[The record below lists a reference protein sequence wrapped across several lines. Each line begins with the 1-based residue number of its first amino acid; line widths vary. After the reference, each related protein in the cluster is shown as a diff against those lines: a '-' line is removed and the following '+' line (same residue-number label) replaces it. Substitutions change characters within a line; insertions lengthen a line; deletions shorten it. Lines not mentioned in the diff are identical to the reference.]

1 MTEVYIKYNPYR
13 LSTTIKINNNAL
25 SEESPVAQMIHGKR
39 LQKWIGML
47 PEALRSERGDR
58 EFRVTFH
65 GNALDYDDVKDAFE
79 HAQRES
85 IIGNYTTTF
94 EEALGDNEV
103 YNKLMVVYDDLM
115 EDSYF
120 TDSLSNSDKEG
131 LEGAFKRVQDNV
143 FPIHVIA
150 TMSSGKSTLINALL
164 RKKLMPSK
172 NEACTAII
180 TEILDNDSTGY
191 AATVYDRDDSQIN
204 SIPNLTYE
212 DMNSLNDNENIAKV
226 SIEGDV
232 PFLNVTET
240 KLKLVDTPGPNNARN
255 TNHRETTYKNINSA
269 TENMILY
276 ILNYTQLATNDDE
289 NLLNYVA
296 EEIRKG
302 GKETRDRFLFVINK
316 MDAVGEDD
324 SVPHAIEIT
333 KNYLAKHGIDDPQI
347 FPCSAFAALGLR
359 STETDFNKLKH
370 PSAFDLQKEINK
382 LAADPKY
389 ASNPALMG
397 QKVAELAQ
405 QPEQNIK
412 LTPAEKKLESIMDQ
426 LNEIDALHLE
436 QYSTLTPSEQEKLR
450 QKLADAKASNDYV
463 EQALIHSG
471 IYSIESAIRAYVQ
484 KYAKAKKIH
493 DLVEPLEAQLHQCE
507 KSTNAKLAALSGGK
521 EAEEIKKRSEAV
533 RSFIDKG
540 NEAKEF
546 KAQIDAINPIPE
558 IEKNAKD
565 LIDKANVQLTKTFKR
580 LGEKIEGRQE
590 AMRIIN
596 NFSDDAADVLSNLS
610 AQMEIVIQKEVT
622 ETSTK
627 LIKSYQQKLN
637 DLDSSVGSSLDFGT
651 SDLVN
656 GILSRMKASAG
667 EYSSSG
673 KIGKQQEQEV
683 DAIHE
688 DVKEEYKEKVI
699 KKVKEKRKVQDGLK
713 KIKTGEE
720 RVVVGSHKVKV
731 GSHQEQ
737 KSGIWNGIKGFF
749 GAKSAFREVADY
761 EWVDD
766 VEYRPT
772 YDYVPNMKEIVE
784 EIPKEF
790 EETRT
795 RTKYVVDTD
804 ELRDK
809 LTTPIRRNM
818 NKDRDELIKESTK
831 YINQLKKQFMNSF
844 DEIDN
849 LIKEKYAELE
859 ECTRQGDDLEK
870 RKAECKQ
877 MAYFIQD
884 NLKEIAEALNV

>member
-79 HAQRES
+79 HAQRKS

-94 EEALGDNEV
+94 EEALGDKEV
-103 YNKLMVVYDDLM
+103 YNKLMVVYNDLM
-115 EDSYF
+115 EDPYF

-191 AATVYDRDDSQIN
+191 AATVYDRDDSQIK
-204 SIPNLTYE
+204 SIENLTYE

-226 SIEGDV
+226 AIEGDV

-333 KNYLAKHGIDDPQI
+333 RNYLAKHGIDDPQI
-347 FPCSAFAALGLR
+347 FPCSAFTALGLR
-359 STETDFNKLKH
+359 STETDFNKVMTDPMLMMQLMSK
-370 PSAFDLQKEINK
+370 PNEQK
-382 LAADPKY
+382 LFAMMA
-389 ASNPALMG
+389 
-397 QKVAELAQ
+397 
-405 QPEQNIK
+405 
-412 LTPAEKKLESIMDQ
+412 Q
-426 LNEIDALHLE
+426 LNNTDALHLE

-450 QKLADAKASNDYV
+450 QKLDDAVKSNNYV

-507 KSTNAKLAALSGGK
+507 KSTSAKLAALSGGK

-558 IEKNAKD
+558 IEKNAED
-565 LIDKANVQLTKTFKR
+565 LINKVNVQLVKSFKR
-580 LGEKIEGRQE
+580 VDAKIEGRPE
-590 AMRIIN
+590 VMRFIN
-596 NFSDDAADVLSNLS
+596 NFSDDAADAISNLS

-627 LIKSYQQKLN
+627 LIESYQKKLN

-651 SDLVN
+651 SDLVE

-673 KIGKQQEQEV
+673 KIGKQQEQKADE
-683 DAIHE
+683 IHE
-688 DVKEEYKEKVI
+688 NVKEEYKEKVI
-699 KKVKEKRKVQDGLK
+699 RKVKQKKTIQDGLK

-720 RVVVGSHKVKV
+720 RVIVGSHKVKV

-737 KSGIWNGIKGFF
+737 KSGVWNGIKGFF
-749 GAKSAFREVADY
+749 GAKSAFREVDDY

-795 RTKYVVDTD
+795 RNKYVVDTA
-804 ELRDK
+804 ELQVK
-809 LTTPIRRNM
+809 LTSPIRQNLD
-818 NKDRDELIKESTK
+818 KECAELIKESTK
-831 YINQLKKQFMNSF
+831 YINQLKKQFMDSF
-844 DEIDN
+844 DEIDT

-859 ECTRQGDDLEK
+859 ECTKQSDDLEK
-870 RKAECKQ
+870 RKEECTQ

>member
-13 LSTTIKINNNAL
+13 LSTTIKLNNNEI
-25 SEESPVAQMIHGKR
+25 SEDSSIAQLIHGKR
-39 LQKWIGML
+39 LQKWIGTL

-58 EFRVTFH
+58 EFHVTFH

-131 LEGAFKRVQDNV
+131 LEHAVKRVQDNV

-191 AATVYDRDDSQIN
+191 AATVYDRDDSQIK
-204 SIPNLTYE
+204 SIENLTYE

-333 KNYLAKHGIDDPQI
+333 RNYLAKHGIDDPQI
-347 FPCSAFAALGLR
+347 FPCSAFTALGLR
-359 STETDFNKLKH
+359 STETDFNK
-370 PSAFDLQKEINK
+370 SMTDLMMQLSSKPDEFK
-382 LAADPKY
+382 LY
-389 ASNPALMG
+389 AMM
-397 QKVAELAQ
+397 
-405 QPEQNIK
+405 
-412 LTPAEKKLESIMDQ
+412 TQ
-426 LNEIDALHLE
+426 LNNTDALHLE

-450 QKLADAKASNDYV
+450 QKLDDAIKSNDYV

-521 EAEEIKKRSEAV
+521 EAEEIKKRNAAIQE
-533 RSFIDKG
+533 FINKG
-540 NEAKEF
+540 NEAKKF
-546 KAQIDAINPIPE
+546 KEQIEAINPVPE

-565 LIDKANVQLTKTFKR
+565 LIDKANIQLTKTFKR

-651 SDLVN
+651 SDLVE
-656 GILSRMKASAG
+656 GILSRMKANAG

-673 KIGKQQEQEV
+673 KIGKQWENKV
-683 DAIHE
+683 DEIHE
-688 DVKEEYKEKVI
+688 DKIEYK
-699 KKVKEKRKVQDGLK
+699 KEKYIENKEVPVMRQDGVK
-713 KIKTGEE
+713 AVKTGEE
-720 RVVVGSHKVKV
+720 RVVVGSHQEKV
-731 GSHQEQ
+731 GTKRVK
-737 KSGIWNGIKGFF
+737 KSGIFNGLKALF
-749 GAKSAFREVADY
+749 GASSAYEEVDEY

-772 YDYVPNMKEIVE
+772 YDYVPNMKEVIETIPQVKEKIVA
-784 EIPKEF
+784 
-790 EETRT
+790 TS
-795 RTKYVVDTD
+795 KYVVDTD
-804 ELRDK
+804 KLREM
-809 LTTPIRRNM
+809 LTTPIRKKLN
-818 NKDRDELIKESTK
+818 DDHAELIKESTK
-831 YINQLKKQFMNSF
+831 YINQLKQQFMDSF
-844 DEIDN
+844 DEIDT

-859 ECTRQGDDLEK
+859 ECTKQGDDLEK

>member
-13 LSTTIKINNNAL
+13 LSTTIKLNNNEI
-25 SEESPVAQMIHGKR
+25 SEDSSIAQLIHGKR
-39 LQKWIGML
+39 LQKWIGTL

-58 EFRVTFH
+58 EFHVTFH

-85 IIGNYTTTF
+85 IIGNYTTAF

-131 LEGAFKRVQDNV
+131 LEHAVKRVQDNV

-204 SIPNLTYE
+204 SIPNLSYE

-333 KNYLAKHGIDDPQI
+333 RNYLAKHGIDDPQI

-359 STETDFNKLKH
+359 STETDFNKVMTDPMLMMQLMNNT
-370 PSAFDLQKEINK
+370 SEQDLFSKMVK
-382 LAADPKY
+382 L
-389 ASNPALMG
+389 N
-397 QKVAELAQ
+397 
-405 QPEQNIK
+405 N
-412 LTPAEKKLESIMDQ
+412 T
-426 LNEIDALHLE
+426 DALHLE

-521 EAEEIKKRSEAV
+521 EAEEIKKRNAAINE
-533 RSFIDKG
+533 FINKG
-540 NEAKEF
+540 NEAKKF
-546 KAQIDAINPIPE
+546 KAQIDAIDPIPE
-558 IEKNAKD
+558 IKKTAKD
-565 LIDKANVQLTKTFKR
+565 LSNKAVAKLKKVFDPF
-580 LGEKIEGRQE
+580 GDEIEGKQE
-590 AMRIIN
+590 ALRAANIFYN
-596 NFSDDAADVLSNLS
+596 NAADVLSNLTV
-610 AQMEIVIQKEVT
+610 QMKIIIQKEVT

-627 LIKSYQQKLN
+627 LIESYRQKLD
-637 DLDSSVGSSLDFGT
+637 DLDENMGDSLKFGT
-651 SDLVN
+651 SDLVE
-656 GILSRMKASAG
+656 GVLSRMKANAN
-667 EYSSSG
+667 EYSSSDTL
-673 KIGKQQEQEV
+673 KQTTEQIIDDICE
-683 DAIHE
+683 DRIEEHE
-688 DVKEEYKEKVI
+688 RKVI
-699 KKVKEKRKVQDGLK
+699 KYETKKVKEQRGVKRVE
-713 KIKTGEE
+713 TGKE
-720 RVVVGSHKVKV
+720 RIVVGSHKEKV
-731 GSHQEQ
+731 GSHMEQ
-737 KSGIWNGIKGFF
+737 KTGIFNGIKALF
-749 GAKSAFREVADY
+749 GAKSAFEEVDDY
-761 EWVDD
+761 EWMDD

-772 YDYVPNMKEIVE
+772 YEYVPNNVEVMKS
-784 EIPKEF
+784 IPKEVVEKYKTHKEVVDVSNMQIKF
-790 EETRT
+790 VADIFKNLDDDLAELIEETT
-795 RTKYVVDTD
+795 
-804 ELRDK
+804 
-809 LTTPIRRNM
+809 N
-818 NKDRDELIKESTK
+818 
-831 YINQLKKQFMNSF
+831 YISQLKEQFMASF
-844 DEIDN
+844 DEIDT
-849 LIKEKYAELE
+849 LIKKKYAELE
-859 ECTRQGDDLEK
+859 ECTKQDKDLEK
-870 RKAECKQ
+870 RKAECMQ

-884 NLKEIAEALNV
+884 NLNDISKALDI

>member
-13 LSTTIKINNNAL
+13 LSTAIKLNNNEI
-25 SEESPVAQMIHGKR
+25 SEDSSIAQLIHGKR
-39 LQKWIGML
+39 LQKWIGTL

-58 EFRVTFH
+58 EFHVTFH

-131 LEGAFKRVQDNV
+131 LEHAVKRVQDNV

-212 DMNSLNDNENIAKV
+212 NMNSLNDNENIAKV

-333 KNYLAKHGIDDPQI
+333 RNYLAKHGIDDPQI
-347 FPCSAFAALGLR
+347 FPCSAFTALGLR
-359 STETDFNKLKH
+359 STETDFNKDKNDPTLMMQLVSKPDELK
-370 PSAFDLQKEINK
+370 L
-382 LAADPKY
+382 Y
-389 ASNPALMG
+389 AMM
-397 QKVAELAQ
+397 
-405 QPEQNIK
+405 
-412 LTPAEKKLESIMDQ
+412 TQ
-426 LNEIDALHLE
+426 LNDTDALHLE

-450 QKLADAKASNDYV
+450 QKLADAKASNNYV

-507 KSTNAKLAALSGGK
+507 KSTSAKLAALSGGK
-521 EAEEIKKRSEAV
+521 EAEEIKKRNAAIQE
-533 RSFIDKG
+533 FINKG
-540 NEAKEF
+540 NEAKKF
-546 KAQIDAINPIPE
+546 KEQIEAINPVPE

-565 LIDKANVQLTKTFKR
+565 LINKANVQLVKSFKHVDA
-580 LGEKIEGRQE
+580 KIEGRQE
-590 AMRIIN
+590 AMRFVN
-596 NFSDDAADVLSNLS
+596 TFSDNAADILSNLS

-627 LIKSYQQKLN
+627 LIESYQQKLN

-651 SDLVN
+651 SDLVE
-656 GILSRMKASAG
+656 GILSRMKANAV

-673 KIGKQQEQEV
+673 KIGKQQEQKV
-683 DAIHE
+683 DAIHK
-688 DVKEEYKEKVI
+688 DVIEKYKDTEIKNIPHEEEI
-699 KKVKEKRKVQDGLK
+699 QDGVK
-713 KIKTGEE
+713 QVKTGEE

-731 GSHQEQ
+731 GSHLEQ
-737 KSGIWNGIKGFF
+737 KSGVLNGIKGFF

-772 YDYVPNMKEIVE
+772 YDYVPNIKKIMVAIPTEVE
-784 EIPKEF
+784 VTK
-790 EETRT
+790 TRK
-795 RTKYVVDTD
+795 KYVVDTA
-804 ELRDK
+804 ELQVE
-809 LTTPIRRNM
+809 LTTPIRQNLD
-818 NKDRDELIKESTK
+818 KECAELIKESTK
-831 YINQLKKQFMNSF
+831 YINQLKKQFMDSF
-844 DEIDN
+844 DEIDT

-859 ECTRQGDDLEK
+859 ECTKQGDDLEK

-884 NLKEIAEALNV
+884 NLKEISKALDI

>member
-13 LSTTIKINNNAL
+13 LSTTIKLNNNEI
-25 SEESPVAQMIHGKR
+25 SEDSSIAQLIHGKR
-39 LQKWIGML
+39 LQKWIGTL

-58 EFRVTFH
+58 EFHVTFH

-131 LEGAFKRVQDNV
+131 LEHAVKRVQDNV

-204 SIPNLTYE
+204 SIPNLSYE

-333 KNYLAKHGIDDPQI
+333 RNYLAKHGIDDPQI
-347 FPCSAFAALGLR
+347 FPCSAFTALGLR
-359 STETDFNKLKH
+359 STETDFNKVMTDPMLMMQLMTK
-370 PSAFDLQKEINK
+370 PNEQK
-382 LAADPKY
+382 LFAMMA
-389 ASNPALMG
+389 
-397 QKVAELAQ
+397 
-405 QPEQNIK
+405 
-412 LTPAEKKLESIMDQ
+412 Q
-426 LNEIDALHLE
+426 LNNTDALHLE

-521 EAEEIKKRSEAV
+521 EAEEIKKRNAAIQE
-533 RSFIDKG
+533 FINKG
-540 NEAKEF
+540 NEAKKF
-546 KAQIDAINPIPE
+546 KAQIEAIDPVPE

-627 LIKSYQQKLN
+627 LIESYQQKLN
-637 DLDSSVGSSLDFGT
+637 NLDSNVGSSLDFGT
-651 SDLVN
+651 SDLVE
-656 GILSRMKASAG
+656 GILSRMKANAG

-699 KKVKEKRKVQDGLK
+699 KIEKRKKMIQDGVK

-720 RVVVGSHKVKV
+720 RIVV
-731 GSHQEQ
+731 GSHQE
-737 KSGIWNGIKGFF
+737 KVGTKRVKKPGIFNGIKALFK
-749 GAKSAFREVADY
+749 ANSAYEEVDDY

-784 EIPKEF
+784 EFPTVF

-809 LTTPIRRNM
+809 LTTPIRKKLNH
-818 NKDRDELIKESTK
+818 DRDELIEESTK
-831 YINQLKKQFMNSF
+831 YINQLKKQFMDSF
-844 DEIDN
+844 DEIDT

-859 ECTRQGDDLEK
+859 ECMKQSDDLEK

>member
-13 LSTTIKINNNAL
+13 LSTTIKLNNNEI
-25 SEESPVAQMIHGKR
+25 SEDSSIAQLIHGKR
-39 LQKWIGML
+39 LQKWIGTL

-58 EFRVTFH
+58 EFHVTFH

-131 LEGAFKRVQDNV
+131 LEHAVKRVQDNV

-204 SIPNLTYE
+204 SIPNLSYE

-333 KNYLAKHGIDDPQI
+333 RNYLAKHGIDDPQI
-347 FPCSAFAALGLR
+347 FPCSAFTALGLR
-359 STETDFNKLKH
+359 STETDFNKVMTDPMLMMQLMNK
-370 PSAFDLQKEINK
+370 PNEQK
-382 LAADPKY
+382 LFAMMA
-389 ASNPALMG
+389 
-397 QKVAELAQ
+397 
-405 QPEQNIK
+405 
-412 LTPAEKKLESIMDQ
+412 Q
-426 LNEIDALHLE
+426 LNNTDALHLE

-507 KSTNAKLAALSGGK
+507 KSTSAKLAALSGGK
-521 EAEEIKKRSEAV
+521 EAEEIKKRNAAIKE
-533 RSFIDKG
+533 FIDKG
-540 NEAKEF
+540 NEAKKF
-546 KAQIDAINPIPE
+546 KAQIEAINPIPE

-590 AMRIIN
+590 VMRIIN

-627 LIKSYQQKLN
+627 LIESYQKKLN
-637 DLDSSVGSSLDFGT
+637 DLDRNVGSSLDFGT
-651 SDLVN
+651 SDLVE
-656 GILSRMKASAG
+656 GILSRMKANAG

-683 DAIHE
+683 DAIHD
-688 DVKEEYKEKVI
+688 DVEEEYKEKVI
-699 KKVKEKRKVQDGLK
+699 KIEKRKKMIQAGIK
-713 KIKTGEE
+713 KVKTGEE
-720 RVVVGSHKVKV
+720 RVVVGSHQEKV
-731 GSHQEQ
+731 GTKRVK
-737 KSGIWNGIKGFF
+737 KSGILNGLKALF
-749 GAKSAFREVADY
+749 GASSAYEEVDEY

-804 ELRDK
+804 KLRDK

-818 NKDRDELIKESTK
+818 NEDREELIKESTK
-831 YINQLKKQFMNSF
+831 YINQLKKQFMDSF

-859 ECTRQGDDLEK
+859 ECTKQSDDLEK
-870 RKAECKQ
+870 RKEECTQ

>member
-13 LSTTIKINNNAL
+13 LSTTIKLNNNEI
-25 SEESPVAQMIHGKR
+25 SEDSSIAQLIHGKR
-39 LQKWIGML
+39 LQKWIGTL

-58 EFRVTFH
+58 EFHVTFH

-131 LEGAFKRVQDNV
+131 LEHAVKRVQDNV

-204 SIPNLTYE
+204 SIPNLSYE

-333 KNYLAKHGIDDPQI
+333 RNYLAKHGIDDPQI
-347 FPCSAFAALGLR
+347 FPCSAFTALGLR
-359 STETDFNKLKH
+359 STETDFNKVMTDPMLMMQLMNK
-370 PSAFDLQKEINK
+370 PIEQK
-382 LAADPKY
+382 LFA
-389 ASNPALMG
+389 MM
-397 QKVAELAQ
+397 
-405 QPEQNIK
+405 
-412 LTPAEKKLESIMDQ
+412 TQ
-426 LNEIDALHLE
+426 LNNTDELHLE

-521 EAEEIKKRSEAV
+521 EAEEIKKRNAAIQE
-533 RSFIDKG
+533 FINKG

-546 KAQIDAINPIPE
+546 KAQIEAINPVPE

-651 SDLVN
+651 SDLVE
-656 GILSRMKASAG
+656 GILSRMKANAV

-673 KIGKQQEQEV
+673 RIGKQWENKV
-683 DAIHE
+683 DEIHE
-688 DVKEEYKEKVI
+688 DKIEYEKKKYIENKEVP
-699 KKVKEKRKVQDGLK
+699 VMRQDGVK
-713 KIKTGEE
+713 AVKTGEE
-720 RVVVGSHKVKV
+720 RVVVGSHQEKV
-731 GSHQEQ
+731 GTKRVK
-737 KSGIWNGIKGFF
+737 KSGIFNGLKALF
-749 GAKSAFREVADY
+749 GASSAYEEVDEY

-772 YDYVPNMKEIVE
+772 YDYVPNMKEVIETIPQVKEKIVA
-784 EIPKEF
+784 
-790 EETRT
+790 TS
-795 RTKYVVDTD
+795 KYVVDTD
-804 ELRDK
+804 KLREM
-809 LTTPIRRNM
+809 LTTPIRKKLN
-818 NKDRDELIKESTK
+818 DDHAELIKESTK
-831 YINQLKKQFMNSF
+831 YIDQLKKQFMDSF
-844 DEIDN
+844 DEIDT

-859 ECTRQGDDLEK
+859 ECTKQDKDLEK

>member
-13 LSTTIKINNNAL
+13 LSTTIKLNNNEI
-25 SEESPVAQMIHGKR
+25 SEDSSIAQLIHGKR
-39 LQKWIGML
+39 LQKWIGTL

-58 EFRVTFH
+58 EFHVTFH

-131 LEGAFKRVQDNV
+131 LEHAVKRVQDNV

-204 SIPNLTYE
+204 SIPNLSYE

-333 KNYLAKHGIDDPQI
+333 RNYLAKHGIDDPQI
-347 FPCSAFAALGLR
+347 FPCSAFTALGLR
-359 STETDFNKLKH
+359 STETDFNKVMTDPMLMMQLMNK
-370 PSAFDLQKEINK
+370 PNEQK
-382 LAADPKY
+382 LFAMMA
-389 ASNPALMG
+389 
-397 QKVAELAQ
+397 
-405 QPEQNIK
+405 
-412 LTPAEKKLESIMDQ
+412 Q
-426 LNEIDALHLE
+426 LNNTDALHLE

-521 EAEEIKKRSEAV
+521 EAEEIKKRNAAIQE
-533 RSFIDKG
+533 FINKG
-540 NEAKEF
+540 NEAKKF
-546 KAQIDAINPIPE
+546 KAQIEAINPVPE

-651 SDLVN
+651 SDLVE
-656 GILSRMKASAG
+656 GILSRMKANAG

-673 KIGKQQEQEV
+673 KIGKQWENKV
-683 DAIHE
+683 DEIHE
-688 DVKEEYKEKVI
+688 DKIEYK
-699 KKVKEKRKVQDGLK
+699 KEKYIENKEVPVMRQDGVK
-713 KIKTGEE
+713 AVKTGEE
-720 RVVVGSHKVKV
+720 RVVVGSHQEKV
-731 GSHQEQ
+731 GTKRVK
-737 KSGIWNGIKGFF
+737 KSGIFNGLKALF
-749 GAKSAFREVADY
+749 GASSAYEEVDEY

-772 YDYVPNMKEIVE
+772 YDYVPNMKEVIETIPQVKEKIVA
-784 EIPKEF
+784 
-790 EETRT
+790 TS
-795 RTKYVVDTD
+795 KYVVDTD
-804 ELRDK
+804 KLREM
-809 LTTPIRRNM
+809 LTTPIRKKLN
-818 NKDRDELIKESTK
+818 DDHAELIKESTK
-831 YINQLKKQFMNSF
+831 YINQLKKQFIDSF
-844 DEIDN
+844 DEIDT

-859 ECTRQGDDLEK
+859 ECTKQDKDLEK

>member
-13 LSTTIKINNNAL
+13 LSTTIKLNNNEI
-25 SEESPVAQMIHGKR
+25 SEDSSIAQLIHGKR
-39 LQKWIGML
+39 LQKWIGTL

-58 EFRVTFH
+58 EFHVTFH

-131 LEGAFKRVQDNV
+131 LEHAVKRVQDNV

-191 AATVYDRDDSQIN
+191 AAMVYDRDDSQIN

-212 DMNSLNDNENIAKV
+212 NMNSLNDNENIAKV

-333 KNYLAKHGIDDPQI
+333 RNYLAKHGIDDPQI
-347 FPCSAFAALGLR
+347 FPCSAFTALGLR
-359 STETDFNKLKH
+359 STETDFNKDKNDPTLMMQLVSKPDELK
-370 PSAFDLQKEINK
+370 L
-382 LAADPKY
+382 Y
-389 ASNPALMG
+389 AMM
-397 QKVAELAQ
+397 
-405 QPEQNIK
+405 
-412 LTPAEKKLESIMDQ
+412 TQ
-426 LNEIDALHLE
+426 LNDTDALHLE

-450 QKLADAKASNDYV
+450 QKLDNAIKSNDYV

-521 EAEEIKKRSEAV
+521 EAEEIKKRNAAIQE
-533 RSFIDKG
+533 FINKG
-540 NEAKEF
+540 NEAKKF
-546 KAQIDAINPIPE
+546 KAQIDAIDPIPE
-558 IEKNAKD
+558 IKKTAKD
-565 LIDKANVQLTKTFKR
+565 LSNKAVAKLKKVFDPF
-580 LGEKIEGRQE
+580 GDEIEGKQE
-590 AMRIIN
+590 ALRAANIFYN
-596 NFSDDAADVLSNLS
+596 NAADVLSNLTV
-610 AQMEIVIQKEVT
+610 QMKIIIQKEVT
-622 ETSTK
+622 GTSTK
-627 LIKSYQQKLN
+627 LIESYQQKLD
-637 DLDSSVGSSLDFGT
+637 DLDENMGDSLKFGT
-651 SDLVN
+651 SDLVE
-656 GILSRMKASAG
+656 GVLSRMKANAN
-667 EYSSSG
+667 EYSSSDTL
-673 KIGKQQEQEV
+673 KQTTEQIIDDICE
-683 DAIHE
+683 DRIEEHE
-688 DVKEEYKEKVI
+688 RKVI
-699 KKVKEKRKVQDGLK
+699 KYETKKVKEQRGVKRVQ
-713 KIKTGEE
+713 TGKE
-720 RVVVGSHKVKV
+720 RIVVGSHKEKV
-731 GSHQEQ
+731 GSHMEQ
-737 KSGIWNGIKGFF
+737 KTGIFNGIKALF
-749 GAKSAFREVADY
+749 GAKSAFEEVDDY
-761 EWVDD
+761 EWMDD

-772 YDYVPNMKEIVE
+772 YEYVPNNVEVMKS
-784 EIPKEF
+784 IPKEVV
-790 EETRT
+790 E
-795 RTKYVVDTD
+795 KYKTHKEVVDVS
-804 ELRDK
+804 
-809 LTTPIRRNM
+809 NM
-818 NKDRDELIKESTK
+818 QIKFVADIFKNLDDDLAELIKETTD
-831 YINQLKKQFMNSF
+831 YINQLKEQFMASF
-844 DEIDN
+844 DEIDT

-859 ECTRQGDDLEK
+859 ECTKQDKDLEK
-870 RKAECKQ
+870 RKAECMQ
-877 MAYFIQD
+877 MAFFIQD
-884 NLKEIAEALNV
+884 NLNDISKALDI